1 MKNVREKEKL
11 EWKTQYISQSH
22 LVKNRIKNNHNKKVS
37 LLVSLTGSCPFPVH
51 SKPIYATTPHVPI
64 DPSEL
69 MTQLG
74 SPNPIQFAWTP
85 VWKSVNSS
93 KLCPLHGD
101 LLAHVHETDHVRSV
115 HHVVVQLL
123 AFHRPEVAVTEIPN
137 PVTHLTLPARCYG
150 EFSGAQGR
158 EGL

>member
-1 MKNVREKEKL
+1 M
-11 EWKTQYISQSH
+11 Q
-22 LVKNRIKNNHNKKVS
+22 
-37 LLVSLTGSCPFPVH
+37 LLPTF
-51 SKPIYATTPHVPI
+51 PI
-64 DPSEL
+64 DPSAL

-85 VWKSVNSS
+85 LCKTVNSA

-158 EGL
+158 EGLRRLVDLAVPGLGRHHMWAFRSSG